1 MADPDRQR
9 ILTDDEIATALD
21 ELSGWERSGDRFT
34 RTFTFANFTQAFGF
48 MASVALIAERLFHHP
63 EWSNVYSTVEIA
75 VTNHDAGGLTELDV
89 EFEPCRVSGPG
100 LARGRRRRGPR

>member
-1 MADPDRQR
+1 MAEPDRTR
-9 ILTDDEIATALD
+9 ILNDDEIAAALAD
-21 ELSGWERSGDRFT
+21 LPGWERNGDRLHRTLKFGSFT
-34 RTFTFANFTQAFGF
+34 EAFGF

-89 EFEPCRVSGPG
+89 EFCRRVNA
-100 LARGRRRRGPR
+100 LI